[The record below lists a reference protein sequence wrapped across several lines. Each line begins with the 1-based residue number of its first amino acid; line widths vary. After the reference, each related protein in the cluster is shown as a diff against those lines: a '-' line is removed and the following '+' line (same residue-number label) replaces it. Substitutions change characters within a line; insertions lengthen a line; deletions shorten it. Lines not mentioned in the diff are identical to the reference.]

1 VDVVLVLD
9 ALAVI
14 VVLCAV
20 ALLGTAVRRRA
31 LQRGGGTFDCSLR
44 DRPGQHG
51 KGWTLGLARYATD
64 TVEWYRVFSWSPRP
78 RLVLARPGL
87 AVRSHR
93 RPAGPEAFALLAGA
107 VVVECSVDGRVVEL
121 AMTEGALT
129 GLLSWLEAA
138 PPGQGVNVA

>member
-1 VDVVLVLD
+1 MDVVLVLD
-9 ALAVI
+9 ALAV
-14 VVLCAV
+14 VVVACAIG
-20 ALLGTAVRRRA
+20 LLGTALRRRA

-44 DRPGQHG
+44 NRPGPHG

-78 RLVLARPGL
+78 RLVLSRPGL
-87 AVRSHR
+87 AVRSR
-93 RPAGPEAFALLAGA
+93 RGPAGPEAFALLAGA